1 MWIEHYNEL
10 ADIEKERF
18 ASVCAFLLSKS
29 FLTREVY
36 ENKSKIGKINADYR
50 FVERYLD
57 IFEGYFKI
65 MGYRVLN
72 NEMFGFIYLEND
84 YGYNRMRLDKLTT
97 LILFTLRT
105 IYDEEKEKNAT
116 SNVVYLNVGSL
127 IFKLLDINVVS
138 KKPTI
143 KEMSDSL
150 RLLINHN
157 VITKIEGSI
166 EDSACLIAIMP
177 TILEVVSNEKI
188 NAIYDM
194 VFGESDKAKASIEI
208 EEDLEVFNL

>member
-143 KEMSDSL
+143 KEMSYSL

-157 VITKIEGSI
+157 VITKIEEALRIVRALLLS
-166 EDSACLIAIMP
+166 CLP
-177 TILEVVSNEKI
+177 
-188 NAIYDM
+188 
-194 VFGESDKAKASIEI
+194 F
-208 EEDLEVFNL
+208 